1 MRINGRGRVVDDGNL
16 LAELKEGDK
25 LPKTATVVLVDAVLL
40 HCGKAIDR
48 AGLWTP
54 AAQLDKD
61 ALPAFPRMADAQA
74 RFSTEQVNAMNDHYA
89 QAVRNELY

>member
-1 MRINGRGRVVDDGNL
+1 MRINGRARVVDDGNL

-48 AGLWTP
+48 AACGRRLRSWTRTRCRH
-54 AAQLDKD
+54 
-61 ALPAFPRMADAQA
+61 FPGWPTPRPDSAPS
-74 RFSTEQVNAMNDHYA
+74 R
-89 QAVRNELY
+89 